1 MAQRSLRTS
10 EEKIISIEQKKIE
23 LNKIEHKKKCM
34 KVAVSFVAAMFLVAL
49 YVTVF
54 RFSGQEGE
62 ESGKLSHKVTK
73 TIVNEV
79 DRVAKKHW
87 TDSVKESIVRAWEH
101 PVRKMAH
108 FSEYAA
114 MAILV
119 YLIWFPWI
127 RRGWRLNILVIAWVF
142 LSAALDEYHQSFV
155 AMRSGNFVDVLID
168 TSGGCF
174 GLLLTVMVRRIWGFL
189 HGRKSKGK

>member
-1 MAQRSLRTS
+1 MAQRSLRKS
-10 EEKIISIEQKKIE
+10 KEKIISIDQKK
-23 LNKIEHKKKCM
+23 KGM

-49 YVTVF
+49 YVTIF

-62 ESGKLSHKVTK
+62 ESGELSHKVTK
-73 TIVNEV
+73 VIVDGV
-79 DRVAKKHW
+79 DHVAHKNW
-87 TDSVKESIVRAWEH
+87 TDSVKESIVNVWEH

-119 YLIWFPWI
+119 YLIWFSWI
-127 RRGWRLNILVIAWVF
+127 RRGWRVNILVIVWVF
-142 LSAALDEYHQSFV
+142 LSAALDEWHQSFV
-155 AMRSGNFVDVLID
+155 AMRSGNFVDVMID

-174 GLLLTVMVRRIWGFL
+174 GLLLTVTVRRIWGFL
-189 HGRKSKGK
+189 HERKSKGK